1 MDIDSYINDNIDD
14 IIDSYINSTNID
26 IDINN
31 INLESCDTGN
41 VDILKQDIDELENK
55 FINED
60 NEDNDI
66 IFEELQEMKKK
77 EEDTIN
83 DEYYYFNLLNIF
95 IKYYNSRFN
104 KNDNFFS
111 NINDTN
117 KDTSYQMELFFESI
131 IEYKKLKETL
141 NIDLDEEVMTY
152 YFNTK
157 DKNKLNNFMNTCQ
170 NQIYNLEINNIEIY
184 SPSLL
189 ICLNYIL
196 ENYNDT
202 YHEIEWQIYNL
213 RNL

>member
-14 IIDSYINSTNID
+14 IIDSYINNTD
-26 IDINN
+26 IDTNN
-31 INLESCDTGN
+31 INLESCDVGN
-41 VDILKQDIDELENK
+41 VDILKQDELENK

-60 NEDNDI
+60 NEDDDI
-66 IFEELQEMKKK
+66 IFEEQQEMKKK

-95 IKYYNSRFN
+95 VKYYNSRFN

-111 NINDTN
+111 NINDIN

-141 NIDLDEEVMTY
+141 NIDLDDNAMKY
-152 YFNTK
+152 YFDINDK
-157 DKNKLNNFMNTCQ
+157 DKLNNFMNNYE

-196 ENYNDT
+196 ENYNDI